1 MNYNE
6 ALKYVESIGKFG
18 INLGMKRIERFCEIL
33 GNPEKKLKVIHV
45 GGTNG
50 KGSTTTFISK
60 ILEDAGYKV
69 GVYTSPY
76 IERFT
81 ERIRINKDEIPETEV
96 ARLVTEMVPH
106 VETLVKEGLEHPT
119 EFEVITA
126 VAFKY
131 FAEQNVDFVILEVGL
146 GGRFD
151 ATNVVDP
158 LLSVITTISLD
169 HTNVLGDNIAKIAYE
184 KAGIIKK
191 DKPVVMY
198 PQEKDAEKVILDVA
212 KEMNSKLYK
221 VENVNHTILS
231 ESVDGTEY
239 NLDGEVEYKDLKISM
254 LGHHQ
259 VMNTKTAILTIKALK
274 DLGYDIKDESIYKG
288 LAAAKWPARF
298 EVLTKDPIIVLDGG
312 HNVQGIEAL
321 VDSIKKYFN
330 GKKVRITCGMLSDK
344 DYPKMTS
351 DLLSIGDN
359 FITVTPNNDRALT
372 SEELAD
378 IINKSGKN
386 AIPCKTIKE
395 AVDTALKTREEDE
408 MLVFCGSLY
417 MIGEVR
423 GILKEKLNIK

>member
-33 GNPEKKLKVIHV
+33 GSPEKKLKVIHV

-60 ILEDAGYKV
+60 ILENAGYRV

-81 ERIRINKDEIPETEV
+81 ERIRVNKEEIPESEV
-96 ARLVTEMVPH
+96 ARLVTEIVPH
-106 VETLVKEGLEHPT
+106 VETLVKEGLDHPT

-131 FAEQNVDFVILEVGL
+131 FEEQNVDFVVLEVGL

-158 LLSVITTISLD
+158 VLEVLTTISLD
-169 HTNVLGDNIAKIAYE
+169 HVNVLGDDIAKIAYE

-191 DKPVVMY
+191 DKPLVLY
-198 PQEKDAEKVILDVA
+198 PQEASAEKVILDIA
-212 KEMNSKLYK
+212 SEMNAKIYK
-221 VENVNHTILS
+221 VEDVAHEIVAEN
-231 ESVDGTEY
+231 VDGTEY
-239 NLDGEVEYKDLKISM
+239 NLSGSIDYKGIKIAM

-259 VMNTKTAILTIKALK
+259 VMNTKTAILAIEALR
-274 DLGYDIKDESIYKG
+274 DLGYEISKESIYEG
-288 LAAAKWPARF
+288 LGEARWPARF

-321 VDSIKKYFN
+321 VDSINKYFP
-330 GKKVRITCGMLSDK
+330 GKKIKITCGMLSDK
-344 DYPKMTS
+344 DYNKMIA

-372 SEELAD
+372 SEELCD
-378 IINKSGKN
+378 IIKGKGKDAKAAKDIN
-386 AIPCKTIKE
+386 E
-395 AVDTALKTREEDE
+395 AVDMALATRSEEE

-423 GILKEKLNIK
+423 TYLKEKLGL

>member
-1 MNYNE
+1 MNYIE

-18 INLGMKRIERFCEIL
+18 INLGMNRIERFCELL

-50 KGSTTTFISK
+50 KGSTTTFMSK
-60 ILEDAGYKV
+60 ILENAGYRV

-81 ERIRINKDEIPETEV
+81 ERIRVNKDEIPEDKV
-96 ARLVTEMVPH
+96 AKLVTDMVPY
-106 VETLVKEGLEHPT
+106 VETLVKEGLDHPT

-131 FAEQNVDFVILEVGL
+131 FEEQNVDFVILEVGL

-158 LLSVITTISLD
+158 LLSVLTTISLD
-169 HTNVLGDNIAKIAYE
+169 HTNVLGSNVAEIAYE

-191 DKPVVMY
+191 EKPVVLY
-198 PQEKDAEKVILDVA
+198 PQEESAEKVILDVC
-212 KEMNSKLYK
+212 KEMNSKVYYVK
-221 VENVNHTILS
+221 DINHKILD
-231 ESVDGTEY
+231 ESVDGTKY
-239 NLDGEVEYKDLKISM
+239 NLTGSVNYKDIQIEM

-259 VMNTKTAILTIKALK
+259 VMNTKTAIMAINVLK
-274 DLGYDIKDESIYKG
+274 ELGYNISDEAIYKG
-288 LAAAKWPARF
+288 LKEAKWPARF
-298 EVLTKDPIIVLDGG
+298 ELLTKNPLIILDGG

-321 VDSIKKYFN
+321 VDSIKKYFPN
-330 GKKVRITCGMLSDK
+330 KKLKITCGMLRDK
-344 DYPKMTS
+344 DYEKMTS
-351 DLLSIGDN
+351 DLLSIGDS
-359 FITVTPNNDRALT
+359 FITVMPDNDRALT
-372 SEELAD
+372 AEELAD
-378 IINKSGKN
+378 IIKKNNKK
-386 AIPCKTIKE
+386 AISSKSIKD
-395 AVDTALKTREEDE
+395 AVNLALETREDNE

-423 GILKEKLNIK
+423 TLLKEKLNIK

>member
-1 MNYNE
+1 MNYKE
-6 ALKYVESIGKFG
+6 ALEYVESIGKFG

-33 GNPEKKLKVIHV
+33 GSPEKELKVIHV

-60 ILEDAGYKV
+60 ILENAGYRV

-81 ERIRINKDEIPETEV
+81 ERIRVNKEEIPESEV

-106 VETLVKEGLEHPT
+106 VETLVKEGLDHPT

-158 LLSVITTISLD
+158 LFSVITTISLD
-169 HTNVLGDNIAKIAYE
+169 HTNVLGDNIAQIAYE

-191 DKPVVMY
+191 DKPVILY
-198 PQEKDAEKVILDVA
+198 PQESDAEKVILEVA
-212 KEMNSKLYK
+212 KEMNSKIYA
-221 VENVNHTILS
+221 VENVNHEILS
-231 ESVDGTEY
+231 EGVDGTEY
-239 NLDGEVEYKDLKISM
+239 NLKGSVNYEGIKIKM

-259 VMNTKTAILTIKALK
+259 VMNTKTAVLTIKALC
-274 DLGYDIKDESIYKG
+274 DIGYDISDEAVYKG
-288 LAAAKWPARF
+288 LSEATWPARF
-298 EVLTKDPIIVLDGG
+298 ELLTKEPLIVLDGG

-321 VDSIKKYFN
+321 VDSLNKYFP
-330 GKKVRITCGMLSDK
+330 GKKVKVTCGMLSDK
-344 DYPKMTS
+344 DYMKMTG

-372 SEELAD
+372 AEELSD
-378 IINKSGKN
+378 IIKGMGKKARTAKN
-386 AIPCKTIKE
+386 IKE
-395 AVDTALKTREEDE
+395 AVDMALNTRSDDE

-423 GILKEKLNIK
+423 TVLKEKLNIK

>member
-18 INLGMKRIERFCEIL
+18 INLGMDRIERFCELL
-33 GNPEKKLKVIHV
+33 GSPEKKLKVIHV

-50 KGSTTTFISK
+50 KGSTTTFMSK
-60 ILEDAGYKV
+60 ILENAGYRV

-81 ERIRINKDEIPETEV
+81 ERIRVNKDEIPESEV

-131 FAEQNVDFVILEVGL
+131 FSEQNVDFVILEVGL

-158 LLSVITTISLD
+158 LLSVLTTISLD
-169 HTNVLGDNIAKIAYE
+169 HTNVLGNNVSEIAYE

-191 DKPVVMY
+191 DRPCVLY
-198 PQEKDAEKVILDVA
+198 PQEESANKVILNIC
-212 KEMNSKLYK
+212 KEMNSKVYL
-221 VENVNHTILS
+221 VEDINHEILN
-231 ESVDGTEY
+231 ESIDGTKY
-239 NLDGEVEYKDLKISM
+239 NLSGSINYTGLQIGM

-259 VMNTKTAILTIKALK
+259 VMNTKTALLTIKVLK
-274 DLGYDIKDESIYKG
+274 ELGYDISDEAIYKG
-288 LAAAKWPARF
+288 LSEAKWPARF
-298 EVLTKDPIIVLDGG
+298 ELLTKNPLIILDGG

-321 VDSIKKYFN
+321 VDSIKKYFP
-330 GKKVRITCGMLSDK
+330 KEKLKITCGMLKDK
-344 DYPKMTS
+344 DYEKMTS
-351 DLLSIGDN
+351 DLLSIGES
-359 FITVTPNNDRALT
+359 FITVMPDNDRALT
-372 SEELAD
+372 AEELAE
-378 IINKSGKN
+378 IIRKN
-386 AIPCKTIKE
+386 GREAVPAKTIKD
-395 AVDTALKTREEDE
+395 AVELSLKERKEDE

-423 GILKEKLNIK
+423 TLLKEKLNIV

>member
-1 MNYNE
+1 
-6 ALKYVESIGKFG
+6 ESIGKFG

-33 GNPEKKLKVIHV
+33 GSPEKKLKVIHV

-50 KGSTTTFISK
+50 KGSTTTFLSK
-60 ILEDAGYKV
+60 ILENAGYRV

-81 ERIRINKDEIPETEV
+81 ERIRINKEEIPCDEV

-106 VETLVKEGLEHPT
+106 VETLVKEGLDHPT

-131 FAEQNVDFVILEVGL
+131 FAEQDVDFVVLEVGL

-158 LLSVITTISLD
+158 VLEVLTTISLD
-169 HTNVLGDNIAKIAYE
+169 HINVLGDNIGKIAYE

-191 DKPVVMY
+191 DKPLILY
-198 PQEKDAEKVILDVA
+198 PQA
-212 KEMNSKLYK
+212 KEAHDVIMEVANEMNAKIYK
-221 VENVNHTILS
+221 VSEVNDEILS
-231 ESVDGTEY
+231 ESVDGTVYNVSGPVEY
-239 NLDGEVEYKDLKISM
+239 NNLHIGI
-254 LGHHQ
+254 LGYYQ
-259 VMNTKTAILTIKALK
+259 VMNTKTALLAVKALK
-274 DLGYDIKDESIYKG
+274 ELGYEISDEAVYNG
-288 LAAAKWPARF
+288 LKEARWPARF
-298 EVLTKDPIIVLDGG
+298 EVLTNNPIIVLDGG

-321 VDSIKKYFN
+321 VDSVNKYFK
-330 GKKVRITCGMLSDK
+330 GKKIKITCGMLSDK
-344 DYPKMTS
+344 DYNKMID

-359 FITVTPNNDRALT
+359 FVTVTPNNDRALT
-372 SEELAD
+372 ADELAT
-378 IINKSGKN
+378 IIRQKGYDAVSAAN
-386 AIPCKTIKE
+386 IKE
-395 AVDTALKTREEDE
+395 AVDTALSSREEDE

-423 GILKEKLNIK
+423 GYLKEKLSIV

>member
-1 MNYNE
+1 MNYDE

-33 GNPEKKLKVIHV
+33 GSPEKQLKVIHV

-50 KGSTTTFISK
+50 KGSTTTFLSK
-60 ILEDAGYKV
+60 ILENAGYKV

-81 ERIRINKDEIPETEV
+81 ERIRINKEEIPTCEV

-106 VETLVKEGLEHPT
+106 VETLVKEGLDHPT

-131 FAEQNVDFVILEVGL
+131 FAEQNVDFVVLEVGL

-158 LLSVITTISLD
+158 VLEVLTTISLD
-169 HTNVLGDNIAKIAYE
+169 HINVLGDNIAKIAYE

-191 DKPVVMY
+191 DKPLILY
-198 PQEKDAEKVILDVA
+198 PQVKEAHDVIMEVA
-212 KEMNSKLYK
+212 KEMNAKIY
-221 VENVNHTILS
+221 NVSDVKDEIVS
-231 ESVDGTEY
+231 ESVDGTVY
-239 NLDGEVEYKDLKISM
+239 NVSGTVKYDNLHIGI
-254 LGHHQ
+254 LGYYQ
-259 VMNTKTAILTIKALK
+259 VMNTKTALLAVKALK
-274 DLGYDIKDESIYKG
+274 ELGYEISDEAVYNG
-288 LAAAKWPARF
+288 LLEARWPARF

-321 VDSIKKYFN
+321 VDSVNKYFK
-330 GKKVRITCGMLSDK
+330 GKKIKITCGMLSDK
-344 DYPKMTS
+344 DYNKMID

-359 FITVTPNNDRALT
+359 FVTVTPNNDRALT
-372 SEELAD
+372 SEELAT
-378 IINKSGKN
+378 IIRQKGYEAVS
-386 AIPCKTIKE
+386 ASCITE
-395 AVDTALKTREEDE
+395 AVDIALQSREEDE

-423 GILKEKLNIK
+423 GYIKEKLSLS

>member
-6 ALKYVESIGKFG
+6 ALQYVESIGKFG
-18 INLGMKRIERFCEIL
+18 INLGMARIERFCEIL

-60 ILEDAGYKV
+60 ILEDAGYRV

-81 ERIRINKDEIPETEV
+81 ERIRINKDEIPESEV

-106 VETLVKEGLEHPT
+106 VETLVSEGLEHPT

-131 FAEQNVDFVILEVGL
+131 FAEQNVDFVVLEVGL

-158 LLSVITTISLD
+158 LIAAITTISLD
-169 HTNVLGDNIAKIAYE
+169 HVNVLGDNVATIAYE

-191 DKPVVMY
+191 DKPLVLY
-198 PQEKDAEKVILDVA
+198 PQEESAEKVIMDVCS
-212 KEMNSKLYK
+212 EMNTKLYK
-221 VENVNHTILS
+221 VNDIKHEVTS
-231 ESVDGTEY
+231 ESVNGTEY
-239 NLDGEVEYKDLKISM
+239 NLTGLVNYENVKIAM

-259 VMNTKTAILTIKALK
+259 VMNTKTAILVIKALR
-274 DLGYDIKDESIYKG
+274 DLGYSISDENIYNG
-288 LAAAKWPARF
+288 LKSATWPARF

-321 VDSIKKYFN
+321 VDSINKYFPN
-330 GKKVRITCGMLSDK
+330 KKIKITCGMLSDK
-344 DYPKMTS
+344 DYNKMTS

-372 SEELAD
+372 ADELCD
-378 IINKSGKN
+378 IIKANGKE
-386 AIPCKTIKE
+386 AKAAKDIKE
-395 AVDTALKTREEDE
+395 AVDIALETRSDDE

-423 GILKEKLNIK
+423 VYLKEKLNLN

>member
-60 ILEDAGYKV
+60 ILEDAGYRV

-96 ARLVTEMVPH
+96 ARLVSEMVPH

-158 LLSVITTISLD
+158 LLSVLTTISLD
-169 HTNVLGDNIAKIAYE
+169 HTNVLGDNIAQIAYE

-212 KEMNSKLYK
+212 KEMNSKIYK
-221 VENVNHTILS
+221 VENVNHTVLS

-239 NLDGEVEYKDLKISM
+239 NLDGEVKYSNLKISM

-259 VMNTKTAILTIKALK
+259 VMNTKTAILAIKALK

-344 DYPKMTS
+344 DYTKMTN

-372 SEELAD
+372 SEELAN
-378 IINKSGKN
+378 IINESGKS